1 MGTFSVE
8 PWFVLALFS
17 HAFCYV
23 SIYHWN
29 IFHPPQSSLLSKL
42 KTHQPKFILEFI
54 GRVFPPPDFP
64 QNILLDRSFSK
75 SHTITN
81 LTGKLTVLP
90 LCDFQAVVLS
100 TVVNVAVID
109 QKALTLNR
117 LLLLVHQFNVLTVE
131 NEFNGLLD
139 LLIVL
144 GL

>member
-1 MGTFSVE
+1 
-8 PWFVLALFS
+8 
-17 HAFCYV
+17 
-23 SIYHWN
+23 
-29 IFHPPQSSLLSKL
+29 
-42 KTHQPKFILEFI
+42 
-54 GRVFPPPDFP
+54 
-64 QNILLDRSFSK
+64 
-75 SHTITN
+75 

-90 LCDFQAVVLS
+90 LRDLQAVVLP

-144 GL
+144 GLEHKETVGFYLSSSEVLFQELFIVSDALMVLSAYQVP